1 MQQNRTSHLGL
12 IFILGLLS
20 MLMPLAID
28 MYLPSMPVIAAQF
41 GVESGSVQ
49 MTLSA
54 YMLGFAFGQLFYG
67 PMSDSIGRKPVILW
81 GTLIF
86 AIAGCACAM
95 AQSIDQLIG
104 LRFLHG
110 LAAAAASVVINA
122 LMRDMFTK
130 DEFSRMMSF
139 VILVMTIA
147 PLLAPMIGGA
157 LLLWFSWHA
166 VFWTMGAAALIGS
179 LLVALFI
186 KETLPKERR
195 QRFHLR
201 TTLGNFGS
209 LFRHKRVLSYM
220 LASAFSFAGMFSFLS
235 AGPFVYIE
243 LNHVSPQH
251 FGYYF
256 ALNIV
261 FLFLTTLINSRNVR
275 RFGAVKMFK
284 LGLLVQLA
292 MGLWLLAVSAV
303 GLGFWALVI
312 GVAVYL
318 GCIAMISSNAM
329 AVILDDFPHMAGTAS
344 SLAGTLRFSIGALV
358 GAVLSMAP
366 GKNVDQQPQRA
377 AVRRG
382 QDVQAGA
389 AGTAGDGAVAAGGER
404 CRSGFLGAGDR
415 RCGLS
420 GVHRDDLLQRHGG
433 DPG

>member
-1 MQQNRTSHLGL
+1 MQQQKRTSHLGL

-28 MYLPSMPVIAAQF
+28 MYLPSMPIIAQEF
-41 GVESGSVQ
+41 GVESGRVQ

-54 YMLGFAFGQLFYG
+54 YVLGFALGQLFYG

-86 AIAGCACAM
+86 AIAGGACAM
-95 AQSIDQLIG
+95 AQSVEQLIN

-110 LAAAAASVVINA
+110 LSAAAASVVINA

-166 VFWTMGAAALIGS
+166 IFWTMGAAALLGS
-179 LLVALFI
+179 VLVAFFI
-186 KETLPKERR
+186 QETLPKERR
-195 QRFHLR
+195 QKFHLL
-201 TTLGNFGS
+201 TTLRNFGS

-243 LNHVSPQH
+243 LNNVSPQH

-275 RFGAVKMFK
+275 RVGAVKMFRFG
-284 LGLLVQLA
+284 LSVQLVMGIWLLLV
-292 MGLWLLAVSAV
+292 SAS
-303 GLGFWALVI
+303 GLGFWALVL

-358 GAVLSMAP
+358 GTILAMAP
-366 GKNVDQQPQRA
+366 GKSAWPMVCSMA
-377 AVRRG
+377 LCSIIAM
-382 QDVQAGA
+382 
-389 AGTAGDGAVAAGGER
+389 
-404 CRSGFLGAGDR
+404 
-415 RCGLS
+415 
-420 GVHRDDLLQRHGG
+420 LLYRFASASKK
-433 DPG
+433 

>member
-1 MQQNRTSHLGL
+1 MQQKRTSHLGL

-28 MYLPSMPVIAAQF
+28 MYLPSMPIIAQEF
-41 GVESGSVQ
+41 GVASGRVQ

-54 YMLGFAFGQLFYG
+54 YVLGFALGQLFYG
-67 PMSDSIGRKPVILW
+67 PMSDSVGRKPVILW

-86 AIAGCACAM
+86 AIAGGACAM
-95 AQSIDQLIG
+95 AQSVEQLIN

-110 LAAAAASVVINA
+110 LSAAAASVVINA
-122 LMRDMFTK
+122 LMRDMFSK

-166 VFWTMGAAALIGS
+166 IFWTMGAAALFGS
-179 LLVALFI
+179 VLVAFFI
-186 KETLPKERR
+186 KETLPKARR
-195 QRFHLR
+195 QKFHLR

-243 LNHVSPQH
+243 LNNVSPQH

-275 RFGAVKMFK
+275 RVGAVKMFRFG
-284 LGLLVQLA
+284 LSVQLVMGIWLLLV
-292 MGLWLLAVSAV
+292 SAS
-303 GLGFWALVI
+303 GLGFWALVL

-358 GAVLSMAP
+358 GTILAMAP
-366 GKNVDQQPQRA
+366 GKSVWPMVSSMALCSIIAMLFYRFA
-377 AVRRG
+377 S
-382 QDVQAGA
+382 
-389 AGTAGDGAVAAGGER
+389 T
-404 CRSGFLGAGDR
+404 
-415 RCGLS
+415 
-420 GVHRDDLLQRHGG
+420 
-433 DPG
+433 PKK

>member
-28 MYLPSMPVIAAQF
+28 MYLPSMPIIAQQF
-41 GVESGSVQ
+41 GVSAGQVQ

-54 YMLGFAFGQLFYG
+54 YMLGFAIGQLFYG

-86 AIAGCACAM
+86 AIAGGACAM
-95 AQSIDQLIG
+95 AQSVDQLII
-104 LRFLHG
+104 LRLLHG
-110 LAAAAASVVINA
+110 LSAAAASVVINA
-122 LMRDMFTK
+122 LMRDMFSK

-157 LLLWFSWHA
+157 LLLWFNWHA
-166 VFWTMGAAALIGS
+166 IFWTMGAAALLGS
-179 LLVALFI
+179 VLVAFFI

-195 QRFHLR
+195 QKFHLY
-201 TTLGNFGS
+201 TTLRNFGS

-243 LNHVSPQH
+243 LNNVLPQH

-261 FLFLTTLINSRNVR
+261 FLFLTTWFNSRHVR
-275 RFGAVKMFK
+275 RVGALKMFR
-284 LGLLVQLA
+284 LGLFVQLS
-292 MGLWLLAVSAV
+292 MGLWLLLVSV
-303 GLGFWALVI
+303 GGFGFWALVL
-312 GVAVYL
+312 GVAVYI

-358 GAVLSMAP
+358 GAILSLAPGNSAWPMVSSMALCSII
-366 GKNVDQQPQRA
+366 
-377 AVRRG
+377 AVLLFFY
-382 QDVQAGA
+382 AH
-389 AGTAGDGAVAAGGER
+389 
-404 CRSGFLGAGDR
+404 RSG
-415 RCGLS
+415 
-420 GVHRDDLLQRHGG
+420 QR
-433 DPG
+433 PT

>member
-1 MQQNRTSHLGL
+1 MQHNRTSHLGL

-20 MLMPLAID
+20 MLMLMPLAID

-41 GVESGSVQ
+41 GVESGRVQ

-67 PMSDSIGRKPVILW
+67 PMSDSIGRKPMILW

-95 AQSIDQLIG
+95 AQSIDLLIG
-104 LRFLHG
+104 LRLLHG
-110 LAAAAASVVINA
+110 LAAASASVVINA

-147 PLLAPMIGGA
+147 PLLAPIIGGA
-157 LLLWFSWHA
+157 LLLWFNWPA
-166 VFWTMGAAALIGS
+166 IFWAMGAAALIGS

-195 QRFHLR
+195 QKFHLR
-201 TTLGNFGS
+201 TTLGNFAS
-209 LFRHKRVLSYM
+209 LFHHKRVLSYM

-251 FGYYF
+251 FGYYY

-261 FLFLTTLINSRNVR
+261 FLFLTTLLNSYNVR
-275 RFGAVKMFK
+275 RVGAISMFR
-284 LGLLVQLA
+284 LGLLIQLA
-292 MGLWLLAVSAV
+292 MGLWLLAISAV

-318 GCIAMISSNAM
+318 GCIAMITSTAM
-329 AVILDDFPHMAGTAS
+329 AVILDGFPHMAGTAS
-344 SLAGTLRFSIGALV
+344 SLAGTLRSSIGALV
-358 GAVLSMAP
+358 GAVLAMVPGHSTWSMVSSRP
-366 GKNVDQQPQRA
+366 CQVKCV
-377 AVRRG
+377 
-382 QDVQAGA
+382 
-389 AGTAGDGAVAAGGER
+389 
-404 CRSGFLGAGDR
+404 
-415 RCGLS
+415 LS
-420 GVHRDDLLQRHGG
+420 SQTRDFVW
-433 DPG
+433 

>member
-1 MQQNRTSHLGL
+1 MVQLARHLL
-12 IFILGLLS
+12 
-20 MLMPLAID
+20 D
-28 MYLPSMPVIAAQF
+28 H
-41 GVESGSVQ
+41 
-49 MTLSA
+49 
-54 YMLGFAFGQLFYG
+54 
-67 PMSDSIGRKPVILW
+67 GR
-81 GTLIF
+81 
-86 AIAGCACAM
+86 
-95 AQSIDQLIG
+95 
-104 LRFLHG
+104 
-110 LAAAAASVVINA
+110 
-122 LMRDMFTK
+122 
-130 DEFSRMMSF
+130 
-139 VILVMTIA
+139 
-147 PLLAPMIGGA
+147 
-157 LLLWFSWHA
+157 
-166 VFWTMGAAALIGS
+166 AALIGS

-312 GVAVYL
+312 GVAVYP

-344 SLAGTLRFSIGALV
+344 SCRHVALQHRRAG

-366 GKNVDQQPQRA
+366 GKSAWPMVTSMALCSIVAVLFYVYASRPRDRA
-377 AVRRG
+377 A
-382 QDVQAGA
+382 
-389 AGTAGDGAVAAGGER
+389 
-404 CRSGFLGAGDR
+404 
-415 RCGLS
+415 
-420 GVHRDDLLQRHGG
+420 
-433 DPG
+433 

>member
-67 PMSDSIGRKPVILW
+67 PMSDSLGRKPVILW

-166 VFWTMGAAALIGS
+166 IFWTMGAAALIGS

-275 RFGAVKMFK
+275 RFGAVKMF
-284 LGLLVQLA
+284 A
-292 MGLWLLAVSAV
+292 
-303 GLGFWALVI
+303 
-312 GVAVYL
+312 
-318 GCIAMISSNAM
+318 
-329 AVILDDFPHMAGTAS
+329 
-344 SLAGTLRFSIGALV
+344 
-358 GAVLSMAP
+358 GAV
-366 GKNVDQQPQRA
+366 
-377 AVRRG
+377 
-382 QDVQAGA
+382 
-389 AGTAGDGAVAAGGER
+389 GTAGDGAVAGGGER
-404 CRSGFLGAGDR
+404 RRPGLLGAGDR

-420 GVHRDDLLQRHGG
+420 GVHLDDLLQRHGG

>member
-1 MQQNRTSHLGL
+1 
-12 IFILGLLS
+12 
-20 MLMPLAID
+20 
-28 MYLPSMPVIAAQF
+28 
-41 GVESGSVQ
+41 
-49 MTLSA
+49 
-54 YMLGFAFGQLFYG
+54 
-67 PMSDSIGRKPVILW
+67 
-81 GTLIF
+81 
-86 AIAGCACAM
+86 
-95 AQSIDQLIG
+95 
-104 LRFLHG
+104 
-110 LAAAAASVVINA
+110 
-122 LMRDMFTK
+122 
-130 DEFSRMMSF
+130 MMSF

-166 VFWTMGAAALIGS
+166 IFWTMGAAALIGS

-275 RFGAVKMFK
+275 RFGAVKMF
-284 LGLLVQLA
+284 A
-292 MGLWLLAVSAV
+292 
-303 GLGFWALVI
+303 
-312 GVAVYL
+312 
-318 GCIAMISSNAM
+318 
-329 AVILDDFPHMAGTAS
+329 
-344 SLAGTLRFSIGALV
+344 
-358 GAVLSMAP
+358 GAV
-366 GKNVDQQPQRA
+366 
-377 AVRRG
+377 
-382 QDVQAGA
+382 
-389 AGTAGDGAVAAGGER
+389 GTAGDGAVAGGGER
-404 CRSGFLGAGDR
+404 RRPGLLGAGDR

-420 GVHRDDLLQRHGG
+420 GVHLDDLLQRHGG

>member
-1 MQQNRTSHLGL
+1 MQHNRTSHLGL

-41 GVESGSVQ
+41 GVESGRVQ

-67 PMSDSIGRKPVILW
+67 PMSDSIGRKPMILW

-95 AQSIDQLIG
+95 AQSIDLLIG
-104 LRFLHG
+104 LRLLHG
-110 LAAAAASVVINA
+110 LAAASASVVINA

-147 PLLAPMIGGA
+147 PLLAPIIGGA
-157 LLLWFSWHA
+157 LLLWFNWPA
-166 VFWTMGAAALIGS
+166 IFWAMGAAALIGS

-195 QRFHLR
+195 QKFHLR
-201 TTLGNFGS
+201 TTLGNFDS
-209 LFRHKRVLSYM
+209 LFHHKRVLSYM

-251 FGYYF
+251 FGYYY

-261 FLFLTTLINSRNVR
+261 FLFLTTLLNSYNVR
-275 RFGAVKMFK
+275 RVGAISMFR
-284 LGLLVQLA
+284 LGLLIQLV
-292 MGLWLLAVSAV
+292 MGLWLLAISAV

-318 GCIAMISSNAM
+318 GCIAMITSNAM
-329 AVILDDFPHMAGTAS
+329 AVILDGFPHMAGTAS
-344 SLAGTLRFSIGALV
+344 SLAGTLRSIIGALV
-358 GAVLSMAP
+358 GAVLAMVPGHSTWSMVSSMALCSI
-366 GKNVDQQPQRA
+366 VAILLYLYASQPRNCDA
-377 AVRRG
+377 
-382 QDVQAGA
+382 
-389 AGTAGDGAVAAGGER
+389 
-404 CRSGFLGAGDR
+404 
-415 RCGLS
+415 
-420 GVHRDDLLQRHGG
+420 
-433 DPG
+433 

>member
-1 MQQNRTSHLGL
+1 MVQLARHLL
-12 IFILGLLS
+12 
-20 MLMPLAID
+20 D
-28 MYLPSMPVIAAQF
+28 
-41 GVESGSVQ
+41 
-49 MTLSA
+49 
-54 YMLGFAFGQLFYG
+54 
-67 PMSDSIGRKPVILW
+67 
-81 GTLIF
+81 
-86 AIAGCACAM
+86 
-95 AQSIDQLIG
+95 
-104 LRFLHG
+104 H
-110 LAAAAASVVINA
+110 
-122 LMRDMFTK
+122 
-130 DEFSRMMSF
+130 
-139 VILVMTIA
+139 
-147 PLLAPMIGGA
+147 
-157 LLLWFSWHA
+157 
-166 VFWTMGAAALIGS
+166 GAAALIGS

-329 AVILDDFPHMAGTAS
+329 AVILMTSRTWRAPRLPWPARCASASARWWGRSCRWRRVKARGPWLPQWRCAASWRCCFIFTPAGHAIAWPDVLPIRGVS
-344 SLAGTLRFSIGALV
+344 PRIVIGLRHAI
-358 GAVLSMAP
+358 
-366 GKNVDQQPQRA
+366 
-377 AVRRG
+377 
-382 QDVQAGA
+382 
-389 AGTAGDGAVAAGGER
+389 
-404 CRSGFLGAGDR
+404 SG
-415 RCGLS
+415 CNW
-420 GVHRDDLLQRHGG
+420 Q
-433 DPG
+433 

>member
-166 VFWTMGAAALIGS
+166 IFWTMGAAALIGS

-329 AVILDDFPHMAGTAS
+329 AVILMIFRIWRAPRLPWPARCAS
-344 SLAGTLRFSIGALV
+344 ASARWWGRCCRWRRAK
-358 GAVLSMAP
+358 AP
-366 GKNVDQQPQRA
+366 GQWSPRWRCAASWRCCSTFTPAGRAIAQPD
-377 AVRRG
+377 VLPTRG
-382 QDVQAGA
+382 VSPRIVMGLRPAI
-389 AGTAGDGAVAAGGER
+389 
-404 CRSGFLGAGDR
+404 SGCNR
-415 RCGLS
+415 
-420 GVHRDDLLQRHGG
+420 Q
-433 DPG
+433 

>member
-1 MQQNRTSHLGL
+1 MQQQRGSHLGL

-28 MYLPSMPVIAAQF
+28 MYLPAMPTIARQF
-41 GVESGSVQ
+41 AVEPGRVQ

-54 YMLGFAFGQLFYG
+54 YMLGFALGQLFYG

-86 AIAGCACAM
+86 AVTGGACAM
-95 AQSIDQLIG
+95 AGSVEQLIN

-110 LAAAAASVVINA
+110 LSAAAASVVINA

-157 LLLWFSWHA
+157 LLLWFNWHA
-166 VFWTMGAAALIGS
+166 IFWAMSVAALLGS
-179 LLVALFI
+179 VLVALFI
-186 KETLPKERR
+186 NETLPKERR
-195 QRFHLR
+195 QKFHLR

-243 LNHVSPQH
+243 LNHVSPQN

-275 RFGAVKMFK
+275 RVGAITMFRV
-284 LGLLVQLA
+284 GLSVQLA
-292 MGLWLLAVSAV
+292 MGGWLLLSSMA
-303 GLGFWALVI
+303 GLGFWSLVI

-329 AVILDDFPHMAGTAS
+329 AVILDDFPQMAGTAS

-358 GAVLSMAP
+358 GAILSIAP
-366 GKNVDQQPQRA
+366 GKSAWPMVASMVLCSIIAMSFYCYACHRPQRN
-377 AVRRG
+377 AV
-382 QDVQAGA
+382 
-389 AGTAGDGAVAAGGER
+389 
-404 CRSGFLGAGDR
+404 
-415 RCGLS
+415 
-420 GVHRDDLLQRHGG
+420 
-433 DPG
+433 

>member
-1 MQQNRTSHLGL
+1 MQQNRPSHLGL

-28 MYLPSMPVIAAQF
+28 MYLPSMPIIAQQF
-41 GVESGSVQ
+41 GVSAGQVQ

-54 YMLGFAFGQLFYG
+54 YMLGFAIGQLFYG
-67 PMSDSIGRKPVILW
+67 PMSDSLGRKPVILW
-81 GTLIF
+81 GTLVF
-86 AIAGCACAM
+86 AIAGGACAM
-95 AQSIDQLIG
+95 AQSVDQLII
-104 LRFLHG
+104 LRLLHG
-110 LAAAAASVVINA
+110 LSAAAASVVINA
-122 LMRDMFTK
+122 LMRDMFSK

-157 LLLWFSWHA
+157 LLLWFNWHA
-166 VFWTMGAAALIGS
+166 IFWTMGAAALLGS
-179 LLVALFI
+179 VLVAFFI

-195 QRFHLR
+195 QKFHLY
-201 TTLGNFGS
+201 TTLRNFGS

-243 LNHVSPQH
+243 LNNVLPQH

-261 FLFLTTLINSRNVR
+261 FLFLTTWFNSRYVR
-275 RFGAVKMFK
+275 RVGALKMFR
-284 LGLLVQLA
+284 LGLFVQLA
-292 MGLWLLAVSAV
+292 MGLWLLLVSA
-303 GLGFWALVI
+303 GGFGFWTLVL
-312 GVAVYL
+312 GVAVYI

-358 GAVLSMAP
+358 GAILSLAPGNSAWPMVSSMALC
-366 GKNVDQQPQRA
+366 GII
-377 AVRRG
+377 AVSLYFY
-382 QDVQAGA
+382 AY
-389 AGTAGDGAVAAGGER
+389 
-404 CRSGFLGAGDR
+404 RSGQHPA
-415 RCGLS
+415 
-420 GVHRDDLLQRHGG
+420 
-433 DPG
+433 